1 MKSFSILTVLLLLLT
16 VHTGKAAADGRA
28 QIPVFVSILP
38 QAFFVEQIGGKRVE
52 VDVLV
57 QPGQSPATYAPT
69 PKQMTKLAQSRV
81 FFRIGVAFENVLIP
95 KIKNS
100 MPHLNI
106 VDTRKDIILERQEEG
121 HDDDGHHHDSELD
134 PHIWLDPLLVKKQAA
149 NIYEA
154 LVQIDP
160 EGEPEFKANLLSFSQ
175 ALDDLHLLLSRQ
187 LAPVKGKSFFV
198 FHPAFGYFARA
209 YGLQQIAVETGG
221 KKPSGRHITQLI
233 DSARQQGVKVLFVQP
248 QFSQKSAQVIARA
261 IGGTVV
267 AIDPLAKDYFSNM
280 KKMAQAVKQSFH

>member
-1 MKSFSILTVLLLLLT
+1 MKFFSILAALLLLLA
-16 VHTGKAAADGRA
+16 VHTGNAGADGTA
-28 QIPVFVSILP
+28 QVPVFVSILP
-38 QAFFVEQIGGKRVE
+38 QAFFVEQVGGKRVA

-57 QPGQSPATYAPT
+57 QPGQSPATYGPT
-69 PKQMTKLAQSRV
+69 PKQMTKLAQSSV

-95 KIKNS
+95 KIQNS

-106 VDTRKDIILERQEEG
+106 VDTRKGIRLERQSEV
-121 HDDDGHHHDSELD
+121 HDDDGHHHENELD

-149 NIYEA
+149 IIYNT

-160 EGEPEFKANLLSFSQ
+160 EGEPDYKANFLSFSQ
-175 ALDDLHLLLSRQ
+175 ALDDLNARLKKQ

-221 KKPSGRHITQLI
+221 KKPSGRHLAQLI
-233 DSARQQGVKVLFVQP
+233 ESARRQGVHVLFVQP
-248 QFSQKSAQVIARA
+248 QFSQKSAQIIARA
-261 IGGTVV
+261 IDGTVV
-267 AIDPLAKDYFSNM
+267 AIDPLARDYFANM
-280 KKMAQAVKQSFH
+280 EKMAQAVERSFR